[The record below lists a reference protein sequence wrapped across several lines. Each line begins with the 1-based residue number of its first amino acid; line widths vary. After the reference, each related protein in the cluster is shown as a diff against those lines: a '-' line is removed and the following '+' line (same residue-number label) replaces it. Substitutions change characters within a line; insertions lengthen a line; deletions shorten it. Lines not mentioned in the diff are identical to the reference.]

1 MIKETKWLPL
11 NIQFFAEEGADDTPD
26 DPPAEAQA
34 DAETTETAATP
45 TYTQADIDRIVGERL
60 AREKQKAEKAVEQAK
75 AEAERKKLEEAQEY
89 RALYEKTQAELEQVR
104 TAAKQAELDALK
116 RQLLSEAG
124 FKSEEIAESI
134 DFITGDDEETVK
146 DAVERFK
153 RVAGPRFVDP
163 ATTGTGTR
171 RQPESKSADDV
182 AADMYARIKD
192 RIRR

>member
-11 NIQFFAEEGADDTPD
+11 NIQFFAEEGAGNTPD

-34 DAETTETAATP
+34 DAETPEAGTP

-134 DFITGDDEETVK
+134 GFITGDDEETVK

-163 ATTGTGTR
+163 AATGTGTR

>member
-1 MIKETKWLPL
+1 MSEEIKDVQNTQDAPETK
-11 NIQFFAEEGADDTPD
+11 E
-26 DPPAEAQA
+26 PAEQTA
-34 DAETTETAATP
+34 DTSTP
-45 TYTQADIDRIVGERL
+45 EEKVITMTQAEFDAKIQDRL
-60 AREKQKAEKAVEQAK
+60 ARAEKKQKEAVEQAK
-75 AEAERKKLEEAQEY
+75 AEAERKKLEEAQEF

-134 DFITGDDEETVK
+134 GFITGDDEDTVK

-163 ATTGTGTR
+163 ASTATGHRQQPTQKTATDYGRELFQNR
-171 RQPESKSADDV
+171 RK
-182 AADMYARIKD
+182 K
-192 RIRR
+192 

>member
-1 MIKETKWLPL
+1 M
-11 NIQFFAEEGADDTPD
+11 
-26 DPPAEAQA
+26 
-34 DAETTETAATP
+34 
-45 TYTQADIDRIVGERL
+45 GERL

-104 TAAKQAELDALK
+104 TAAKQAEAERKQERLDSLK

-134 DFITGDDEETVK
+134 GFITGDDEETVK

-163 ATTGTGTR
+163 AATGTGTR
-171 RQPESKSADDV
+171 RQPESKTADDV

>member
-1 MIKETKWLPL
+1 MVKETKWLPL
-11 NIQFFAEEGADDTPD
+11 NIQFFAEEPTPETPD
-26 DPPAEAQA
+26 DPPAESESPQEPEAG
-34 DAETTETAATP
+34 TP

-89 RALYEKTQAELEQVR
+89 KALYEKTQAELEQVR

-134 DFITGDDEETVK
+134 GFITGDDEETVK

-163 ATTGTGTR
+163 AATGTGTR

>member
-1 MIKETKWLPL
+1 MDKETKWLPL
-11 NIQFFAEEGADDTPD
+11 DIQFFAEEGADNTPD

-34 DAETTETAATP
+34 DAETPEAATP

-104 TAAKQAELDALK
+104 TAARQAELDALK

-134 DFITGDDEETVK
+134 GFITGDDEDAVK

-153 RVAGPRFVDP
+153 RVAGPRFADP

-171 RQPESKSADDV
+171 RQPANKTADDV
-182 AADMYARIKD
+182 AAEMYARIKD

>member
-1 MIKETKWLPL
+1 MSEEIKDVQNTQEAPETKV
-11 NIQFFAEEGADDTPD
+11 
-26 DPPAEAQA
+26 PAEQTA
-34 DAETTETAATP
+34 DTSTP
-45 TYTQADIDRIVGERL
+45 EEKVITMTQAELDAMFKDRI
-60 AREKQKAEKAVEQAK
+60 AREKRNAEKAVEQAK

-104 TAAKQAELDALK
+104 TAAKQAEIDALK

-134 DFITGDDEETVK
+134 GFITGDDEETVK

-163 ATTGTGTR
+163 AATGTGTR

>member
-1 MIKETKWLPL
+1 MVKETKWLPL
-11 NIQFFAEEGADDTPD
+11 DIQYFAEEGAENTPD
-26 DPPAEAQA
+26 NPPAEAQA
-34 DAETTETAATP
+34 DAETPEAGTP

-89 RALYEKTQAELEQVR
+89 KALYEAEK
-104 TAAKQAELDALK
+104 AAREKERQEAHQKQMDALK
-116 RQLLSEAG
+116 RQLLSESG
-124 FKSEEIAESI
+124 FKGEEVA
-134 DFITGDDEETVK
+134 DAMAFIGGDDEEAVK

-153 RVAGPRFVDP
+153 RLAGPRFVDP
-163 ATTGTGTR
+163 AATGTGTR

>member
-1 MIKETKWLPL
+1 MDKETKWLPL
-11 NIQFFAEEGADDTPD
+11 DIQFFAEEGADNTPD

-34 DAETTETAATP
+34 DAETPEAATP

-104 TAAKQAELDALK
+104 TAARQAELDALK

-134 DFITGDDEETVK
+134 GFITGDDEDAVK

-153 RVAGPRFVDP
+153 RVAGPRFADP
-163 ATTGTGTR
+163 ASMAAGQRQQPSQKTATDYGRELFEKR
-171 RQPESKSADDV
+171 RK
-182 AADMYARIKD
+182 KL
-192 RIRR
+192 